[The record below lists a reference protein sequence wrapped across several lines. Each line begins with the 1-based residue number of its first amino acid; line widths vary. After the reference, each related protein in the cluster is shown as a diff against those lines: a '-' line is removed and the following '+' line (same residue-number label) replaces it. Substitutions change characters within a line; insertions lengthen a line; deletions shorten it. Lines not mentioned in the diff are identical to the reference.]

1 MSRKTH
7 LWLRGSLLLAVVG
20 LAIGTVVGLSEDAT
34 ESTAAN
40 PPVTAM
46 LASLSDRAG
55 LVVHLGVRNGQTTVA
70 LSDGGRLLVHGLATT
85 DEAVETARET
95 VRDNK
100 LTGVVSIERSG
111 SRLPYADNLVNLLVA
126 DDPANFSGTPAQITD
141 IVRVLRPGGA
151 AFLRGD
157 EKARKI
163 QFAALKLQVTLFPA
177 ADGWVKVVKARP
189 ATMDAWTHRHHNPS
203 GNPVSTDKQIGVP
216 TGVRWVAGPNWPTGY
231 RKSAVPGVVAS
242 EDRLVYVF
250 EDEVVTAGKPTLQN
264 SLIAR
269 DAYNGM
275 FLWKRKSEAPV
286 PTPLV
291 SVGERVYTVL
301 DKGGPIVS
309 LDAITGKTIRAYA
322 ESDNAVQLFHHAG
335 RLIVRRDKDLRCF
348 DAKTGK
354 TVWTRDGAVKQL
366 LAGDGNIFIQA
377 EGRTASGARE
387 SQLLALDLAT
397 GNELWKAG
405 VTDWAKGPSQKLIL
419 YQKGVLVLAGKGTHG
434 VSAKNGKHLWSY
446 TYSLIGHGGSFEK
459 VVSMKGLLW
468 IHTASTKG
476 TKQYAWEGLDPQ
488 TGAVKKR
495 VIQPSDFPMKH
506 RCSYDVATERYF
518 LCGSMDFADLE
529 TGRYSHFSA
538 ARNSCRTAGAI
549 PANGLIYTFPHACG
563 CYPMLRGFLGLA
575 TTAVPTGPTSNNDA
589 NRLQTGPAYQQP
601 LNGVTDGAD
610 SWPTYR
616 RDAKRTGSTTSA
628 GPTKLDVLWKHQV
641 AAPLP
646 TSLRAEWALKDG
658 GRLSAPVVAGDTA
671 FAASLDDHT
680 LSAVDAETGKAKWIA
695 TAAGRIDCPPT
706 IHEGRCFFGSR
717 DGWVYCVTAD
727 KGELIWKF
735 RAAPA
740 EQRIVAHGQLESSW
754 PVVGGVLVHDGLA
767 YFIVGRHSGS
777 DGGLFAYA
785 VEPATGKLVW
795 SRSIVGHDGVA
806 DLLTAERNVV
816 TMASVRL
823 NAKTG
828 KNVKTSI
835 SALRGGRLGLLSDAW
850 YRRPIAL
857 RKNLQL
863 WTVGGERSGQM
874 LSWASGGY
882 CGFKACS
889 SVSGGDGKLSG
900 NAELFVRATGDKTL
914 KPWSIKMST
923 ETRLRGLV
931 LAGETVYAAGLFG
944 EKLGPVNAIRTYS
957 ARTGTWKGELR
968 LASPLVHDCLA
979 VANGKLY
986 VTTEDGTLLCLGDK

>member
-1 MSRKTH
+1 MSHKIRY
-7 LWLRGSLLLAVVG
+7 WLSGSLLLAAVG
-20 LAIGTVVGLSEDAT
+20 LAIGTVTGLSEDSAD
-34 ESTAAN
+34 SAAKTL
-40 PPVTAM
+40 PVKMM

-55 LVVHLGVRNGQTTVA
+55 FVVHLGVRDGKTAIA
-70 LSDGGRLLVHGLATT
+70 LSDGGRLLVHGLATN
-85 DEAVETARET
+85 DEAVEQARATIRE
-95 VRDNK
+95 NK
-100 LTGVVSIERSG
+100 LTGVVSIERLQ
-111 SRLPYADNLVNLLVA
+111 SRLPYADNLVNLLLA
-126 DDPANFSGTPAQITD
+126 DNRDEARRSIKQLAD
-141 IVRVLRPGGA
+141 IVRVLRPGGT

-157 EKARKI
+157 EKAI
-163 QFAALKLQVTLFPA
+163 TTQAAA
-177 ADGWVKVVKARP
+177 AKVSVAVSGTTDGWVKVVKTRP
-189 ATMDAWTHRHHNPS
+189 DTMDAWTHRKHDPS
-203 GNPVSTDKQIGVP
+203 GNPVSTDKQVGVP

-301 DKGGPIVS
+301 AKDGPIVS
-309 LDAITGKTIRAYA
+309 LDAITGKTLRTYEDTDHA
-322 ESDNAVQLFHHAG
+322 SQLFHHVG
-335 RLIVRRDKDLRCF
+335 RLIVRRNEDIRCF
-348 DAKTGK
+348 DANTGK
-354 TVWTRDGAVKQL
+354 AIWNRDGAVKQL
-366 LAGDGNIFIQA
+366 LAGDGHIYIQA

-387 SQLLALDLAT
+387 SQLVSLDLAS
-397 GNELWKAG
+397 GKELWKAG
-405 VTDWAKGPSQKLIL
+405 VKSWAKGSSQKLIL
-419 YQKGVLVLAGKGTHG
+419 YQDNVLVLAGKGTHG

-459 VVSMKGLLW
+459 VVSMKALVW
-468 IHTASTKG
+468 IHTASSNG
-476 TKQYAWEGLDPQ
+476 TRQYAWEGLDPQ
-488 TGAVKKR
+488 TGSVKKR
-495 VIQPSDFPMKH
+495 VIQPKDFPMKH

-529 TGRYSHFSA
+529 TGRYTHFSA

-563 CYPMLRGFLGLA
+563 CYPMLRGFMGLA
-575 TTAVPTGPTSNNDA
+575 TTAVPTEPVKKSDT
-589 NRLQTGPAYQQP
+589 NRLLTGPAFGQT

-610 SWPTYR
+610 AWPTYR
-616 RDAKRTGSTTSA
+616 RDAKRTGSTTSP
-628 GPTKLDVLWKHQV
+628 GPSKLDILWKHQV

-646 TSLRAEWALKDG
+646 TSLKAEWGLKDG
-658 GRLSAPVVAGDTA
+658 GRLSAPVITGGTA

-680 LSAVDAETGKAKWIA
+680 LSAVDSKTGKPKWLA

-717 DGWVYCVTAD
+717 DGWVYSVTAD

-740 EQRIVAHGQLESSW
+740 EQRILAHGQLESSW

-767 YFIVGRHSGS
+767 YFLVGRHSGS

-795 SRSIVGHDGVA
+795 SRSIEGHDGVA
-806 DLLTAERNVV
+806 DLLTAEGDIV

-828 KNVKTSI
+828 KNETTSI
-835 SALRGGRLGLLSDAW
+835 ASLRGGRLGLLSDAW

-863 WTVGGERSGQM
+863 WTVGGDRSGQM

-900 NAELFVRATGDKTL
+900 NAELFVRATGNKNL
-914 KPWSIKMST
+914 KPWSIKLST
-923 ETRLRGLV
+923 KTRLRGLV
-931 LAGETVYAAGLFG
+931 LAGETVYAAGVFG
-944 EKLGPVNAIRTYS
+944 EKDGPVNAVRAYS
-957 ARTGTWKGELR
+957 ARDGKLIDELR
-968 LASPLVHDCLA
+968 LTSPFVHDCLA
-979 VANGKLY
+979 VANKNVY
-986 VTTEDGTLLCLGDK
+986 VTTEDGELICIGKK